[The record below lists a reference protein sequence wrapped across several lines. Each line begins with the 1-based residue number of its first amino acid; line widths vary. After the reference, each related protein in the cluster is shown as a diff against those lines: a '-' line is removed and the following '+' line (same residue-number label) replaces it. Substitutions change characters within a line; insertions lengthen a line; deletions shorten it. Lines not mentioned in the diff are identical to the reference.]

1 MAPTTISHCH
11 QGSRSTRVGQNNQN
25 VASKILADQWWGCKV
40 CGKFSGNL
48 LAFWQAGPGRC
59 SPHDDHTQLSF
70 GFVQTML
77 QKFGTIL
84 LHQRFI
90 HASFPSQLFLGLSL
104 SPSSLLLRMTII
116 SVFPLC
122 QGICRIMF
130 TRQSSLQ
137 NGDYVK
143 LLRFIEIDNFVVPK
157 NKRSNITY
165 IPISGWCCILSI
177 SIQRG
182 GSLVWLSCSFC
193 RPLILSFI
201 FNHTF
206 YSVTFSS
213 CLLILCR
220 PFTSV
225 G

>member
-1 MAPTTISHCH
+1 MVIIDGSNDH
-11 QGSRSTRVGQNNQN
+11 QPLSSRVKIDKSGTKQPKCSKQNFGRPMVGLQSLWKVLWKHFSLLTSWSGSP
-25 VASKILADQWWGCKV
+25 C
-40 CGKFSGNL
+40 
-48 LAFWQAGPGRC
+48 C

-157 NKRSNITY
+157 NKR
-165 IPISGWCCILSI
+165 
-177 SIQRG
+177 
-182 GSLVWLSCSFC
+182 
-193 RPLILSFI
+193 PLILSFI

-206 YSVTFSS
+206 HSATISS
-213 CLLILCR
+213 CRKILCR